1 MIVLAAVVGSP
12 DRSISVNTGVFPAK
26 YGEVPL
32 GVYLQT
38 PEYVCIMGEARE
50 CGAPSTAATR
60 TQFDRSCHPKKTLC
74 ITYHQQG
81 R

>member
-1 MIVLAAVVGSP
+1 MTVSGAGQHATHCAMIVLAAVVGSP

-38 PEYVCIMGEARE
+38 PEYV
-50 CGAPSTAATR
+50 
-60 TQFDRSCHPKKTLC
+60 
-74 ITYHQQG
+74 
-81 R
+81 